1 MKKIYVLLIIMTINS
16 IYGQCEEEYSTIGIL
31 TDLSEETYNSDESVN
46 ANSIYSWTSDDTSRI
61 LSGNGIPNHEV
72 GTFPNPDCP
81 NTISEQ
87 NINQIF
93 TLCPSL
99 VSETGV
105 QAGGPA
111 LFC

>member
-1 MKKIYVLLIIMTINS
+1 MKNSKPFLSFLSVLIIFLSSCDDSNS
-16 IYGQCEEEYSTIGIL
+16 SGNESSQEGAYSTANIL
-31 TDLSEETYNSDESVN
+31 CELSEEMYNSDESVN

-93 TLCPSL
+93 
-99 VSETGV
+99 
-105 QAGGPA
+105 A
-111 LFC
+111 